1 MNDTILSRFTW
12 DFPGGVTGLVLAAAL
27 GITLIVLSYA
37 FTRTSLSPF
46 RRMLFLILRL
56 TAFAAL
62 LYCLCN
68 PRMETRRSVSQTHS
82 RKIAVLLDESGSM
95 QKQNYWKRS
104 RLQDAIRFL
113 EENGIRNSPNREFHF
128 YRFADTIRE
137 TESPAETTNGN
148 NGKKT
153 RLFPL
158 IAEQVPRFA
167 TGQFD
172 GILYLTDGID
182 TSGSDVSKAFSALAG
197 STMKHIFVPVTTAQ
211 TAPPSFRLRK
221 IESPTLAFDG
231 TEIPFTLLVQQVNPP
246 KSSDLRL
253 HLYRNRET
261 VPFREIQLPAVNGI
275 RTVKHR
281 FAVKGSG
288 SEFFK
293 AQLLLNGKIVDEKV
307 WFLQKEIRRATTS
320 ILVYNGALEYG
331 NRFLKHL
338 YLDDPAA
345 KLEIVFA
352 KDVLAAKEGTRRIDF
367 SSQKELGAYDV
378 IVLFNLNRRQ
388 ITEQM
393 EQGLREYVRSG
404 GGLFFI
410 TGNPMI
416 AAEFAAS
423 PLEKL
428 LPVRFSG
435 IGDGEK
441 RYDVRTAAIVRLIT
455 ARNRKPTNFDSALQ
469 RNSEMKYKPHPLHDF
484 ILTET
489 GRESPIFR
497 QKQNNGKL
505 RPLIPRFEDFA
516 YVESAKPAANVL
528 AYHLDEKKRRHILLA
543 YQNFGQ
549 GRSMVLATD
558 PLWRWKLKLPS
569 SDNSFQ
575 IFWKN
580 LFSWLALGRNNQA
593 AWQIPN
599 HILSDTSDIELQ
611 LSTGGIDA
619 LPQDIICHLEN
630 SGRKQRLSL
639 VEHNGKLSAHF
650 RASPGI
656 HTIRAEYQDKTIAE
670 ARFKVDPPSSARDE
684 ELADMTPAIE
694 TLEQFATLPNV
705 ELHPMEEPLD
715 LDRYFPM
722 EQLELTET
730 STLPLWHRFSL
741 FALIAFCFG
750 LELILRRS
758 LGKLV

>member
-1 MNDTILSRFTW
+1 MNDALLTRFAW
-12 DFPGGVTGLVLAAAL
+12 DFPGGFTGLVITAAL
-27 GITLIVLSYA
+27 GLILIVLSYT
-37 FTRTSLSPF
+37 FTRTGLSPF
-46 RRMLFLILRL
+46 RRTLFLLLRI
-56 TAFAAL
+56 TAFAAF

-68 PRMETRRSVSQTHS
+68 PRMETRRSAGRTQA
-82 RKIAVLLDESGSM
+82 RKIAVFLDESGSM
-95 QKQNYWKRS
+95 RKQNYWKRS

-113 EENGIRNSPNREFHF
+113 EENGIRNSPDREFHF
-128 YRFADTIRE
+128 YRFSDSIRE
-137 TESPAETTNGN
+137 TAGPAESGPEKA
-148 NGKKT
+148 GSRT

-158 IAEQVPRFA
+158 IAEQTPRLEA
-167 TGQFD
+167 EHFD
-172 GILYLTDGID
+172 GVLYLTDGID
-182 TSGSDVSKAFSALAG
+182 TSGTDAEKPFSSLAG
-197 STMKHIFVPVTTAQ
+197 SAMKHIFIPITTAQ

-221 IESPTLAFDG
+221 IESPSLAFDG

-246 KSSDLRL
+246 KSADLRL
-253 HLYRNRET
+253 HLFRNQEDA
-261 VPFREIQLPAVNGI
+261 PFRTIHLPAGGGI

-281 FAVKGSG
+281 FEVRGSG
-288 SEFFK
+288 TDSFRAE
-293 AQLLLNGKIVDEKV
+293 LLLNGKTIDQKV
-307 WFLQKEIRRATTS
+307 WYLKKENRRTTTS

-352 KDVLAAKEGTRRIDF
+352 KDVLAAEAGTRRIDF
-367 SSQKELGAYDV
+367 SSRKDLDPYDV

-416 AAEFAAS
+416 AAEYASS

-435 IGDGEK
+435 TGDGEK

-455 ARNRKPTNFDSALQ
+455 ARNRKPTNFDAVLQ
-469 RNSEMKYKPHPLHDF
+469 RNSEMKYKPHPLQDF

-497 QKQNNGKL
+497 QKQKDGTV

-528 AYHLDEKKRRHILLA
+528 AYHLDEKKKRHILLA

-569 SDNSFQ
+569 SDHSFQ
-575 IFWKN
+575 LFWKN

-593 AWQIPN
+593 AWRIPN
-599 HILSDTSDIELQ
+599 HILTAASDIELQ
-611 LSTGGIDA
+611 LTTGGLDTDPEEIV
-619 LPQDIICHLEN
+619 CRLES
-630 SGRKQRLSL
+630 SGREKRIPLA
-639 VEHNGKLSAHF
+639 GRGDKLFVKF
-650 RASPGI
+650 RAEPGI
-656 HTIRAEYQDKTIAE
+656 HTIRAEYQEKTIAE
-670 ARFKVDPPSSARDE
+670 AVFKVDAEPSHEE
-684 ELADMTPAIE
+684 ELADMTPALE
-694 TLEQFATLPNV
+694 TLEQFAALPNV
-705 ELHPMEEPLD
+705 ELHSMKEPLEF
-715 LDRYFPM
+715 DRYFPS
-722 EQLELTET
+722 EGLELSET

-741 FALIAFCFG
+741 FALIALCFG
-750 LELILRRS
+750 LELILRRTA
-758 LGKLV
+758 GKLV